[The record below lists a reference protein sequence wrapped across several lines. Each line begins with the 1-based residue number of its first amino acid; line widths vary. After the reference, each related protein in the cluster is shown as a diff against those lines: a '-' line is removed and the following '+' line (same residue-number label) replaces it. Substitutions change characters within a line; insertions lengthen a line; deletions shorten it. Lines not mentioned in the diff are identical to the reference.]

1 MRASVLIRFDWKKHW
16 IQLRG
21 FSSNGWIWKRKKKQ
35 KWIFQ
40 FCCSHSNAVHRM
52 RPIWISLHFS
62 FRFYNCFH
70 IKKNIY
76 IYRYLSIEYFLR
88 FFVSYL
94 TRNNLKRLISC
105 INITSIIFS
114 FPPPITIRSNDFRQK
129 CASSCGAKWTKP
141 LAWATGHRAPM
152 ERNAARKR
160 FVFLHLSIC

>member
-1 MRASVLIRFDWKKHW
+1 MKKTLNSITRIFFEWMNMKKKKKAEMNFPILLFSFECGASNAPNLNIVAFFISVL
-16 IQLRG
+16 QL
-21 FSSNGWIWKRKKKQ
+21 FPYKKK
-35 KWIFQ
+35 
-40 FCCSHSNAVHRM
+40 
-52 RPIWISLHFS
+52 
-62 FRFYNCFH
+62 
-70 IKKNIY
+70 IY

-114 FPPPITIRSNDFRQK
+114 FPPPITIRSNDSRQK

>member
-1 MRASVLIRFDWKKHW
+1 MKKTLNSITRIFFEWMNMKKKKKAEMNFPILLFSFECGASNAPNLNIVAFFISVL
-16 IQLRG
+16 QL
-21 FSSNGWIWKRKKKQ
+21 F
-35 KWIFQ
+35 
-40 FCCSHSNAVHRM
+40 
-52 RPIWISLHFS
+52 P
-62 FRFYNCFH
+62 Y
-70 IKKNIY
+70 KKNIY
-76 IYRYLSIEYFLR
+76 IYQYLSIEYFLR

-160 FVFLHLSIC
+160 FVFFHLSIC